1 EWTECMLYAWNKL
14 GVAAPLITR
23 DGKMIVD
30 IRLVTSKRKPGNSKS
45 VDMDYAIR
53 EVCKYITKSGS
64 WSGVPGRE
72 LLEMAEV
79 RRWPRMVE
87 LLGDARQPGRSRA
100 RSDARDTSLDTT
112 LLSDFENQPIDV
124 EDPAKKVTKGR
135 APPLLD
141 LPLDMDPQE
150 WKRILKTRRVKQRS

>member
-1 EWTECMLYAWNKL
+1 
-14 GVAAPLITR
+14 
-23 DGKMIVD
+23 
-30 IRLVTSKRKPGNSKS
+30 
-45 VDMDYAIR
+45 
-53 EVCKYITKSGS
+53 
-64 WSGVPGRE
+64 
-72 LLEMAEV
+72 EV

-87 LLGDARQPGRSRA
+87 LLGDARQPGRARA

-150 WKRILKTRRVKQRS
+150 WKRILKTRRVKQRSFRKLQLAERYPHAWFCLLNDDVWNYDAAQEWKRKRDAWRHSKRERDFGVSFIDGAHCPKCAARLYSFTCPHCL